1 MTELADRKRSFA
13 AHRFRALGDE
23 TRLRLLELLTSG
35 ERTVGDLMDSTGLG
49 QSLVSHHLRALRRAG
64 VVTTR
69 RDGRWIHYATSSLA
83 LASVRTMLGEL
94 EPVPLRGSAP

>member
-1 MTELADRKRSFA
+1 MTDLADRKRSFA

-23 TRLRLLELLTSG
+23 TRLRLLEFLTAG
-35 ERTVGDLMDSTGLG
+35 ERTVGDLIEASGLG

-69 RDGRWIHYATSSLA
+69 REGRWVHYATSPLA
-83 LASVRTMLGEL
+83 LASVRALLSEL
-94 EPVPLRGSAP
+94 EPVQEKRGAD